1 MNEDEGKKQIK
12 AVEDHEKQLVEPDEL
27 ITKDFNIEIVY
38 YLKNKKVFN
47 ELVEERSSEFK
58 NLEKR
63 INPDNLI
70 YKYKTEGI
78 SPKDFRNYQ
87 NPIELFKDLKDD
99 NINPKEV
106 LKDQINF
113 KPDLREIKKGN
124 KESKSEDQISVIQNV
139 RFFFIEEK
147 KKLILLKIIIF
158 PI

>member
-1 MNEDEGKKQIK
+1 M
-12 AVEDHEKQLVEPDEL
+12 
-27 ITKDFNIEIVY
+27 
-38 YLKNKKVFN
+38 
-47 ELVEERSSEFK
+47 
-58 NLEKR
+58 
-63 INPDNLI
+63 I

-78 SPKDFRNYQ
+78 SLRNFRNYQ

-106 LKDQINF
+106 LKDQNNF

-124 KESKSEDQISVIQNV
+124 KKSKSEDQISVIQNV

-158 PI
+158 PIWG

>member
-1 MNEDEGKKQIK
+1 M
-12 AVEDHEKQLVEPDEL
+12 
-27 ITKDFNIEIVY
+27 
-38 YLKNKKVFN
+38 
-47 ELVEERSSEFK
+47 
-58 NLEKR
+58 
-63 INPDNLI
+63 I

-158 PI
+158 PIWG

>member
-1 MNEDEGKKQIK
+1 M
-12 AVEDHEKQLVEPDEL
+12 
-27 ITKDFNIEIVY
+27 
-38 YLKNKKVFN
+38 
-47 ELVEERSSEFK
+47 
-58 NLEKR
+58 
-63 INPDNLI
+63 I

-124 KESKSEDQISVIQNV
+124 KKSKSEDQISVIENV
-139 RFFFIEEK
+139 EKFFDLREK
-147 KKLILLKIIIF
+147 NIDFFEMILFSYLRLNTKQDMVGISKY
-158 PI
+158 

>member
-1 MNEDEGKKQIK
+1 M
-12 AVEDHEKQLVEPDEL
+12 
-27 ITKDFNIEIVY
+27 
-38 YLKNKKVFN
+38 
-47 ELVEERSSEFK
+47 
-58 NLEKR
+58 
-63 INPDNLI
+63 I

-113 KPDLREIKKGN
+113 KPDLREIKKRN
-124 KESKSEDQISVIQNV
+124 KKSKSEDQISVIQNV

-158 PI
+158 PIWG

>member
-1 MNEDEGKKQIK
+1 M
-12 AVEDHEKQLVEPDEL
+12 
-27 ITKDFNIEIVY
+27 
-38 YLKNKKVFN
+38 
-47 ELVEERSSEFK
+47 
-58 NLEKR
+58 
-63 INPDNLI
+63 I
-70 YKYKTEGI
+70 YKYKTQGI
-78 SPKDFRNYQ
+78 NPKDFRNYQ
-87 NPIELFKDLKDD
+87 NPIELFKDLKDG